1 MSRYRRTP
9 GIPDPK
15 QNISD
20 IESDIVNK
28 GTGKTINYIWMPN
41 KDGTLVKKDSAF
53 VKKSFSTLSKSAQ
66 RILAE
71 YVIAVQNRQPTD
83 AARRTV
89 FNSLIDAAVASYKE
103 GKKNTPWDILEIQ
116 LKNAPQTSDTKI
128 TYTDYDKFTS
138 DAILSQ
144 AAKAIGFSQGPFAQL
159 GEQDLADFYEK
170 LTEAAKA
177 GGKQTKVVIRPDGT
191 EETIISGS
199 AFDANSFAKNYL
211 WAKVNIGDPKTL
223 PTSVIN
229 QIDSLRSIAK
239 ANGLGY
245 LSDKE
250 LANYAVQLG
259 RGEVDLTSLQ
269 KQFNSKAAELYPLFG
284 DRLKANPSLTVLDL
298 VQPYISRMA
307 KWWDIDPST
316 IDLDN
321 PDLDKF
327 IRPDGTAGKVQM
339 GSLADWDNYLKL
351 HPKADGATWAIE
363 GARDLATGFAR
374 VAGFGV

>member
-1 MSRYRRTP
+1 MTRYRKTA
-9 GIPDPK
+9 GIPDPTSEL
-15 QNISD
+15 QGLRED
-20 IESDIVNK
+20 LATK
-28 GTGKTINYIWMPN
+28 GSKKTINYIWMPD
-41 KDGTLVKKDSAF
+41 KDGNLVKKDSAII
-53 VKKSFSTLSKSAQ
+53 KKTFSTLSKSAQ

-71 YVIAVQNRQPTD
+71 YVIAVQNRQPSD
-83 AARRTV
+83 AARKTV
-89 FNSLIDAAVASYKE
+89 FNTLIDAAVASYKE
-103 GKKNTPWDILEIQ
+103 GKKQTPWDILEVQ

-128 TYTDYDKFTS
+128 TYTDYDKFTA

-144 AAKAIGFSQGPFAQL
+144 AAKAIGFSQGPFAQF
-159 GEQDLADFYEK
+159 GESDLADFYEK

-177 GGKQTKVVIRPDGT
+177 SGKQTKVVVRPDGT
-191 EETIISGS
+191 EETIVSGS

-229 QIDSLRSIAK
+229 QIDSLRSIVK

-245 LSDKE
+245 LSEKE
-250 LANYAVQLG
+250 LANYAVQLS

-269 KQFNSKAAELYPLFG
+269 KEFNTKAAELYPIFG
-284 DRLKANPSLTVLDL
+284 DRLRANPSLTVLDL

-351 HPKADGATWAIE
+351 HPKADEATWAID